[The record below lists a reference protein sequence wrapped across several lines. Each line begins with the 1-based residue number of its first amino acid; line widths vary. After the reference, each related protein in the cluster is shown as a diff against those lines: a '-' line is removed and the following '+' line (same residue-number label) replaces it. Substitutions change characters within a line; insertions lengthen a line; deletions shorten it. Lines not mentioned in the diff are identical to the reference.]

1 MRITCNQEDLSRA
14 LSTVN
19 RAVGSRP
26 TMPVLANVLLATD
39 GGRLKLSATNLD
51 LGITTWVAANVEEEG
66 TVTVPANLL
75 TNLVSKMPLGKDV
88 ELHED
93 SKTRTLAVK
102 CQRSRAQVRGIDPEE
117 FPPIPTAEDQA
128 TVSMDQAL
136 CKELINQVAFGAAR
150 DDTRP
155 VLAGVSLELEDDRI
169 TLAASDGFRL
179 VMRDTTLEQDIT
191 EPVKV
196 IVPAR
201 ALEEL
206 GRVLGDD
213 EDAKVE
219 MTVTPNRSQVLF
231 RAGDVYLVSRLI
243 EGQFPNVRNFIPKSW
258 ATKVV
263 VDRKAFAAAMG
274 RVTLFAA
281 ESANVVRLEVEVGEN
296 GEGLTPGR
304 LMVEAQAQDLGE
316 SHDELDASIEGE
328 STHLAFNAEYLNEFA
343 NALAGDTI
351 DSETG
356 DKKTIDEVVIEITGP
371 LSPGVVRGGGLPD
384 YLHVIMPMH
393 TVR

>member
-1 MRITCNQEDLSRA
+1 MRITCTQDHLSRG
-14 LSTVN
+14 LSTVT

-39 GGRLKLSATNLD
+39 GSRLKLSATNLD
-51 LGITTWVAANVEEEG
+51 LGITTWVTANVDEEG
-66 TVTVPANLL
+66 TVTVPARLL
-75 TNLVSKMPLGKDV
+75 TDLVNSMPVGQSV
-88 ELHED
+88 ELHEEE
-93 SKTRTLAVK
+93 KTRTLTVK
-102 CQRSRAQVRGIDPEE
+102 CQQSRAEVRGIDPEE
-117 FPPIPTAEDQA
+117 FPPMPTAEDQP
-128 TVSMDQAL
+128 TVSIDQAL

-155 VLAGVSLELEDDRI
+155 VLAGVSMELEEAQI

-179 VMRDTTLEQDIT
+179 VMRDATLDQEIA

-201 ALEEL
+201 ALQEL
-206 GRVLGDD
+206 ERILGDD
-213 EDAKVE
+213 EGAVE
-219 MTVTPNRSQVLF
+219 MTVTTNRSQVLF
-231 RAGDVYLVSRLI
+231 RAGDVNLVSRLI
-243 EGQFPNVRNFIPKSW
+243 EGQFPNVRNFIPKSY

-263 VDRKAFAAAMG
+263 VARQPFADAMR
-274 RVTLFAA
+274 RVSLFAR
-281 ESANVVRLEVEVGEN
+281 ESANVVRLEVEAGEN

-304 LMVEAQAQDLGE
+304 LMIEAQAQDLGE

-343 NALAGDTI
+343 NALAGGTVDPDT
-351 DSETG
+351 
-356 DKKTIDEVVIEITGP
+356 DKMKDIDEVVVEITGP
-371 LSPGVVRGGGLPD
+371 LSPGVVRGGGLPE

>member
-1 MRITCNQEDLSRA
+1 MRITCTQDHLSRG
-14 LSTVN
+14 LSTVT

-39 GGRLKLSATNLD
+39 GSRLKLSATNLD
-51 LGITTWVAANVEEEG
+51 LGITTWVTANVEEEG
-66 TVTVPANLL
+66 TVTVPARLL
-75 TNLVSKMPLGKDV
+75 TDLVNSMPVGQSV
-88 ELHED
+88 ELHEEE
-93 SKTRTLAVK
+93 KTRTLTVK
-102 CQRSRAQVRGIDPEE
+102 CQQSRAEVRGIDPEE
-117 FPPIPTAEDQA
+117 FPPMPTAEDQP
-128 TVSMDQAL
+128 TVSIDQAL

-155 VLAGVSLELEDDRI
+155 VLAGVSMELEEAQI

-179 VMRDTTLEQDIT
+179 VMRDATLDQEIA

-201 ALEEL
+201 ALQEL
-206 GRVLGDD
+206 ERILGDD
-213 EDAKVE
+213 EGAVE
-219 MTVTPNRSQVLF
+219 MTVTTNRSQVLF
-231 RAGDVYLVSRLI
+231 RAGDVNLVSRLI
-243 EGQFPNVRNFIPKSW
+243 EGQFPNVRNFIPKSY

-263 VDRKAFAAAMG
+263 VARQPFADAMR
-274 RVTLFAA
+274 RVSLFAR
-281 ESANVVRLEVEVGEN
+281 ESANVVRLEVEAGEN

-304 LMVEAQAQDLGE
+304 LMIEAQAQDLGE

-343 NALAGDTI
+343 NALAGGTI
-351 DSETG
+351 DPDT
-356 DKKTIDEVVIEITGP
+356 DKMKDIDEVVVEITGP
-371 LSPGVVRGGGLPD
+371 LSPGVVRGGGLPE

>member
-1 MRITCNQEDLSRA
+1 MRITCNQEDLSQA

-51 LGITTWVAANVEEEG
+51 LGITTWAAASVEEEG

-88 ELHED
+88 ELRED
-93 SKTRTLAVK
+93 SKTRTLTVK
-102 CQRSRAQVRGIDPEE
+102 CQQSRAQVRGIDPEE
-117 FPPIPTAEDQA
+117 FPPMPMAEDQP
-128 TVSMDQAL
+128 TVSINQAL

-155 VLAGVSLELEDDRI
+155 VLAGVSLELDEKRI

-179 VMRDTTLEQDIT
+179 VMRDADELEQDVA

-201 ALEEL
+201 ALQEL
-206 GRVLGDD
+206 ERVLGDD
-213 EDAKVE
+213 KGEVE

-231 RAGDVYLVSRLI
+231 RAGDVHLVSRLI

-263 VDRKAFAAAMG
+263 VPREDFAAAMG

-281 ESANVVRLEVEVGEN
+281 ESANVVRLEVTAGEN
-296 GEGLTPGR
+296 GEGLAPGR

-328 STHLAFNAEYLNEFA
+328 STHLAFNAAYLNEFA
-343 NALAGDTI
+343 SALEKGTI
-351 DSETG
+351 DPDTDEQ
-356 DKKTIDEVVIEITGP
+356 KTIDEVVIEITGP

>member
-1 MRITCNQEDLSRA
+1 MRITCTQDHLSRG
-14 LSTVN
+14 LSTVT

-39 GGRLKLSATNLD
+39 GSRLKLSATNLD
-51 LGITTWVAANVEEEG
+51 LGITTWVTANVDEEG
-66 TVTVPANLL
+66 TVTVPARLL
-75 TNLVSKMPLGKDV
+75 TDLVNSMPVGQSV
-88 ELHED
+88 ELHEEE
-93 SKTRTLAVK
+93 KTRTLTVK
-102 CQRSRAQVRGIDPEE
+102 CQQSRAEVRGIDPEE
-117 FPPIPTAEDQA
+117 FPPMPTAEDQP
-128 TVSMDQAL
+128 TVSIDQAL

-155 VLAGVSLELEDDRI
+155 VLAGVSMELEEAQI

-179 VMRDTTLEQDIT
+179 VMRDATLDQEIA

-201 ALEEL
+201 ALQEL
-206 GRVLGDD
+206 ERILGDD
-213 EDAKVE
+213 EGAVE
-219 MTVTPNRSQVLF
+219 MTVTTNRSQVLF
-231 RAGDVYLVSRLI
+231 RAGDVNLVSRLI
-243 EGQFPNVRNFIPKSW
+243 EGQFPNVRNFIPKSY

-263 VDRKAFAAAMG
+263 VARQPFADAMR
-274 RVTLFAA
+274 RVSLFAR
-281 ESANVVRLEVEVGEN
+281 ESANVVRLEVEAGEN
-296 GEGLTPGR
+296 GDGLTPGR
-304 LMVEAQAQDLGE
+304 LTIEAQAQDLGE

-328 STHLAFNAEYLNEFA
+328 STHLAFNAVYLNEFT
-343 NALAGDTI
+343 NALEKGTI
-351 DSETG
+351 DPETG
-356 DKKTIDEVVIEITGP
+356 DKKEIDEVEVEITGP

>member
-1 MRITCNQEDLSRA
+1 MRITCTQDHLSRG
-14 LSTVN
+14 LSTVT

-39 GGRLKLSATNLD
+39 GSRLKLSATNLD
-51 LGITTWVAANVEEEG
+51 LGITTWVTANVDEEG
-66 TVTVPANLL
+66 TVTVPARLL
-75 TNLVSKMPLGKDV
+75 TDLVNSMPVGQSV
-88 ELHED
+88 ELHEEE
-93 SKTRTLAVK
+93 KTRTLTVK
-102 CQRSRAQVRGIDPEE
+102 CQQSRAEVRGIDPEE
-117 FPPIPTAEDQA
+117 FPPMPTAEDQP
-128 TVSMDQAL
+128 TVSIDQAL

-155 VLAGVSLELEDDRI
+155 VLAGVSMELEEAQI

-179 VMRDTTLEQDIT
+179 VMRDATLDQEIA

-201 ALEEL
+201 ALQEL
-206 GRVLGDD
+206 ERILGDD
-213 EDAKVE
+213 EGAVE
-219 MTVTPNRSQVLF
+219 MTVTTNRSQVLF
-231 RAGDVYLVSRLI
+231 RAGDVNLVSRLI
-243 EGQFPNVRNFIPKSW
+243 EGQFPNVRNFIPKSY

-263 VDRKAFAAAMG
+263 VARQPFADAMR
-274 RVTLFAA
+274 RVSLFAR
-281 ESANVVRLEVEVGEN
+281 ESANVVRLEVEAGEN
-296 GEGLTPGR
+296 GDGLTPGR
-304 LMVEAQAQDLGE
+304 LTIEAQAQDLGE

-343 NALAGDTI
+343 NALAGGTI
-351 DSETG
+351 DPDT
-356 DKKTIDEVVIEITGP
+356 DKMKDIDEVVVEITGP

>member
-1 MRITCNQEDLSRA
+1 MRITCTQDHLSWG
-14 LSTVN
+14 LSTVT

-39 GGRLKLSATNLD
+39 GSRLKLSATNLD
-51 LGITTWVAANVEEEG
+51 LGITTWVTANVEEEG
-66 TVTVPANLL
+66 TVTVPARLL
-75 TNLVSKMPLGKDV
+75 TDLVNSMPVGQSV
-88 ELHED
+88 ELREEE
-93 SKTRTLAVK
+93 KTRTLTVK
-102 CQRSRAQVRGIDPEE
+102 CQQSRAQVRGIDPEE
-117 FPPIPTAEDQA
+117 FPPMPTAEDQP
-128 TVSMDQAL
+128 TVSIDQAL

-155 VLAGVSLELEDDRI
+155 VLAGVSLELEEAQI

-179 VMRDTTLEQDIT
+179 VMRDATLQQEIS

-201 ALEEL
+201 ALQEL
-206 GRVLGDD
+206 VRILGDD
-213 EDAKVE
+213 EGAVE

-231 RAGDVYLVSRLI
+231 RAGDVNLVSRLI
-243 EGQFPNVRNFIPKSW
+243 EGQFPNVRNFIPKSY

-263 VDRKAFAAAMG
+263 VARQAFADAMR
-274 RVTLFAA
+274 RVSLFAR
-281 ESANVVRLEVEVGEN
+281 ESANVVRLEVQAGEN

-304 LMVEAQAQDLGE
+304 LMIEAQAQDLGE

-343 NALAGDTI
+343 SALAGGTI
-351 DSETG
+351 DPET
-356 DKKTIDEVVIEITGP
+356 DKLKDIDEVVVEITGP

>member
-1 MRITCNQEDLSRA
+1 M
-14 LSTVN
+14 
-19 RAVGSRP
+19 AV
-26 TMPVLANVLLATD
+26 LKNVLLATD
-39 GGRLKLSATNLD
+39 GSRLKLSATNLD

-66 TVTVPANLL
+66 TVTVPADLL
-75 TNLVSKMPLGKDV
+75 SKLVGKMPEKQSV
-88 ELHED
+88 ELREEE
-93 SKTRTLAVK
+93 KTRTLTVK

-117 FPPIPTAEDQA
+117 FPPLPTAEDQA
-128 TVSMDQAL
+128 TISIDQAL
-136 CKELINQVAFGAAR
+136 CKELIGQVEFGAAQ

-179 VMRDTTLEQDIT
+179 VMRDATLEQEIA

-201 ALEEL
+201 ALQEL

-213 EDAKVE
+213 DDAKVE

-263 VDRKAFAAAMG
+263 VDRGTFAAAMG

-281 ESANVVRLEVEVGEN
+281 ESANVVRLEVEAGEN
-296 GEGLTPGR
+296 GDGSTPGQ
-304 LMVEAQAQDLGE
+304 LKIEAQAQDLGE

-328 STHLAFNAEYLNEFA
+328 STHLAFNAVYLNDFTK
-343 NALAGDTI
+343 ALEKGTI
-351 DSETG
+351 DPETG

>member
-1 MRITCNQEDLSRA
+1 MHITCTQDHLSRG
-14 LSTVN
+14 LSIVT

-39 GGRLKLSATNLD
+39 GERLKLSATNLD
-51 LGITTWVAANVEEEG
+51 LGITTWVTANVEEKG
-66 TVTVPANLL
+66 TVTVPARLL
-75 TNLVSKMPLGKDV
+75 TDLVNSMPVGQSV
-88 ELHED
+88 ELREEE
-93 SKTRTLAVK
+93 KNRTLTVT
-102 CQRSRAQVRGIDPEE
+102 CQQSRAEVRGIDPEE
-117 FPPIPTAEDQA
+117 FPPMPTAEDQP
-128 TVSMDQAL
+128 TVSIDQAL

-155 VLAGVSLELEDDRI
+155 VLAGVSMELEEAQI

-179 VMRDTTLEQDIT
+179 VMRDATLDQEIA

-201 ALEEL
+201 ALQEL
-206 GRVLGDD
+206 ERILGDD
-213 EDAKVE
+213 EGAVE
-219 MTVTPNRSQVLF
+219 MTVTTNRSQVLF
-231 RAGDVYLVSRLI
+231 RAGDVNLVSRLI
-243 EGQFPNVRNFIPKSW
+243 EGQFPNVRNFIPKSY

-263 VDRKAFAAAMG
+263 VARQPFADAMR
-274 RVTLFAA
+274 RVSLFAR
-281 ESANVVRLEVEVGEN
+281 ESANVVRLEVEAGEN

-304 LMVEAQAQDLGE
+304 LMIEAQAQDLGE

-343 NALAGDTI
+343 NALAGGTVDPDT
-351 DSETG
+351 
-356 DKKTIDEVVIEITGP
+356 DKMKDIDEVVVEITGP
-371 LSPGVVRGGGLPD
+371 LSPGVVRGGGLPE

>member
-1 MRITCNQEDLSRA
+1 MRINCNQDHLSRA

-39 GGRLKLSATNLD
+39 GSRLKLSATNLD
-51 LGITTWVAANVEEEG
+51 LGITTWVTANVEEEG
-66 TVTVPANLL
+66 TVTIPANLL
-75 TNLVSKMPLGKDV
+75 NNLVGKMPPGEDV
-88 ELHED
+88 ELREEE
-93 SKTRTLAVK
+93 KTRTLTVK

-128 TVSMDQAL
+128 TVSIDQAL

-179 VMRDTTLEQDIT
+179 VMRDATLEQ
-191 EPVKV
+191 EVAEAVKV

-201 ALEEL
+201 ALQEL
-206 GRVLGDD
+206 ERVLGDD

-243 EGQFPNVRNFIPKSW
+243 EGQFPNVRNFVPKSW

-263 VDRKAFAAAMG
+263 VDRKAFADAMG
-274 RVTLFAA
+274 RVTLFAR
-281 ESANVVRLEVEVGEN
+281 ESANVVRLEVEAGEN
-296 GEGLTPGR
+296 GEGVTPGQ
-304 LMVEAQAQDLGE
+304 LKIEAQAQDLGE

-343 NALAGDTI
+343 NALASDTL

-356 DKKTIDEVVIEITGP
+356 DKKKIDEVVIEITGP

>member
-1 MRITCNQEDLSRA
+1 MRITCTQDHLSRG
-14 LSTVN
+14 LSTVT

-39 GGRLKLSATNLD
+39 GSRLKLSATNLD
-51 LGITTWVAANVEEEG
+51 LGITTWVTANVEEEG
-66 TVTVPANLL
+66 TVTVPARLL
-75 TNLVSKMPLGKDV
+75 TDLVNSMPVGQSV
-88 ELHED
+88 ELHEEE
-93 SKTRTLAVK
+93 KTRTLTVK
-102 CQRSRAQVRGIDPEE
+102 CQQSRAEVRGIDPEE
-117 FPPIPTAEDQA
+117 FPPMPTAEDQP
-128 TVSMDQAL
+128 TVSIDQAL

-155 VLAGVSLELEDDRI
+155 VLAGVSMELEEAQI

-179 VMRDTTLEQDIT
+179 VMRDATLDQEIA

-201 ALEEL
+201 ALQEL
-206 GRVLGDD
+206 ERILGDD
-213 EDAKVE
+213 EGAVE
-219 MTVTPNRSQVLF
+219 MTVTTNRSQVLF
-231 RAGDVYLVSRLI
+231 RAGDVNLVSRLI
-243 EGQFPNVRNFIPKSW
+243 EGQFPNVRNFIPKSY

-263 VDRKAFAAAMG
+263 VARQPFADAMR
-274 RVTLFAA
+274 RVSLFAR
-281 ESANVVRLEVEVGEN
+281 ESANVVRLEVEAGEN

-304 LMVEAQAQDLGE
+304 LMIEAQAQDLGE

-343 NALAGDTI
+343 NALAGGTVDPDT
-351 DSETG
+351 
-356 DKKTIDEVVIEITGP
+356 DKMKDIDEVVVEITGP
-371 LSPGVVRGGGLPD
+371 LSPGVVRGGGLPE